1 MPLFRRIYV
10 YLGTPKNCGN
20 SVYEGIELESKSVR
34 KVSVKFML
42 TRWCCPSTFIEG
54 FENLSC
60 FLEASSPQ
68 AF

>member
-34 KVSVKFML
+34 EIYADTVVLPPNFCQRIRKFTMLFERVKPPA
-42 TRWCCPSTFIEG
+42 TP
-54 FENLSC
+54 
-60 FLEASSPQ
+60 
-68 AF
+68 